1 MNVYEKLGVR
11 RVINAYGNLTPL
23 GGSLMNPEVL
33 KAMAAGSQCFVDLND
48 LLKRAGQ
55 RIATLVG
62 VEAAYITS
70 GASAGLAIATAACV
84 AGKDPENIARLP
96 DTTGMKSEV
105 LTHRCQRN
113 VWDQAVRVAGAKL
126 VEFGHTPKAQ
136 ASDFESALTD
146 RTAAVLYF
154 VDHNESQSLPLADLI
169 AKAKAHEVP
178 VIVDAASA
186 LPPVENLH
194 RFNHM
199 GADLVIFSGG
209 KMIGGPQS
217 TGLILGNQELIEACA
232 LNASPNFSI
241 GRSMKVCKEE
251 IAGLIRAVE
260 LFLDHDFD
268 VDMQRWERQV
278 THILN
283 AIQGIDGV
291 TARRVFPGE
300 DQVLP
305 RQVPRVHL
313 SWDQHALGFTQLE
326 LQRVLLDGVP
336 SIAVGRMD
344 EWITV
349 NPITLLEGEEK
360 IVARRLGEA
369 LMAA

>member
-1 MNVYEKLGVR
+1 VNVYEKLGVR

-33 KAMAAGSQCFVDLND
+33 KAMAAGSQSFVDLND

-126 VEFGHTPKAQ
+126 VEFGHPPKAQ

-178 VIVDAASA
+178 VIVEVVDGPRHITRLEDDVGSGLHRQHAALLDAVA
-186 LPPVENLH
+186 LPYSVHGH
-194 RFNHM
+194 RVRDRQ
-199 GADLVIFSGG
+199 AA
-209 KMIGGPQS
+209 
-217 TGLILGNQELIEACA
+217 EA
-232 LNASPNFSI
+232 
-241 GRSMKVCKEE
+241 
-251 IAGLIRAVE
+251 
-260 LFLDHDFD
+260 
-268 VDMQRWERQV
+268 
-278 THILN
+278 
-283 AIQGIDGV
+283 
-291 TARRVFPGE
+291 
-300 DQVLP
+300 
-305 RQVPRVHL
+305 
-313 SWDQHALGFTQLE
+313 
-326 LQRVLLDGVP
+326 QRV
-336 SIAVGRMD
+336 A
-344 EWITV
+344 
-349 NPITLLEGEEK
+349 EES
-360 IVARRLGEA
+360 
-369 LMAA
+369 